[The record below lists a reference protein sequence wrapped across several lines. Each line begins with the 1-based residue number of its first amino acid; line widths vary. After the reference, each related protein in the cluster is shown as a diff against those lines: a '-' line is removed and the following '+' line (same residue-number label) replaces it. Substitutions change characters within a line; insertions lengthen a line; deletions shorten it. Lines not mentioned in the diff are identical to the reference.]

1 MKILDRLPKRSR
13 LRQMGAA
20 REEVERLRARLL
32 GENDLFRGIAAEEM
46 DAIAGKLP
54 MATCAR
60 GQLLYAPGETGEA
73 LFILKAGQ
81 VRLYRIATDGR
92 KLVLATVGPG
102 TVFGEMAAIGQS
114 MTDSFAE
121 AVDDCVVCIM
131 SRIDIEQVML
141 EHPSVAVQMVC
152 LLSARLHE
160 AQNKLEEFAFTP
172 VPERVARLLLSLAQD
187 GEVAGYSHQELA
199 DMIGTSRETVSR
211 AMVELK
217 TAGIVEIDRR
227 CIRLLDVAALRGS
240 AAKTSE
246 ARNRPKPVASAKGSS
261 GNNRL
266 GGG

>member
-1 MKILDRLPKRSR
+1 MRILDRLPKRSR
-13 LRQMGAA
+13 LRPVGAA
-20 REEVERLRARLL
+20 REQVERLRARLL
-32 GENDLFRGIAAEEM
+32 SENDLFRGLPAEDME
-46 DAIAGKLP
+46 AIAGKLP
-54 MATCAR
+54 MATCPR

-81 VRLYRIATDGR
+81 VRLYRIAADGR

-102 TVFGEMAAIGQS
+102 TVFGEMAAVGQS

-121 AVDDCVVCIM
+121 AVDDAVVCIM

-141 EHPSVAVQMVC
+141 EHPSVAVQMVRV
-152 LLSARLHE
+152 LSGRLHE
-160 AQNKLEEFAFTP
+160 AEKRLEQFAFAP

-227 CIRLLDVAALRGS
+227 CIKLLDMAALQRQCG
-240 AAKTSE
+240 E
-246 ARNRPKPVASAKGSS
+246 DE
-261 GNNRL
+261 
-266 GGG
+266 

>member
-1 MKILDRLPKRSR
+1 MRILDRLPKRSR
-13 LRQMGAA
+13 LRPVGAA

-32 GENDLFRGIAAEEM
+32 SENDLFRGLPAEEM
-46 DAIAGKLP
+46 EAIAGKLP

-81 VRLYRIATDGR
+81 VRLYRIAADGR

-102 TVFGEMAAIGQS
+102 TVFGEMAAVGQS

-121 AVDDCVVCIM
+121 AVDDAVVCIM

-141 EHPSVAVQMVC
+141 EHPSVAVQMVRV
-152 LLSARLHE
+152 LSGRLHE
-160 AQNKLEEFAFTP
+160 AEKRLEQFAFAP
-172 VPERVARLLLSLAQD
+172 VPERVARLLLTLAHN

-227 CIRLLDVAALRGS
+227 CIKLLDMAALQRQCG
-240 AAKTSE
+240 E
-246 ARNRPKPVASAKGSS
+246 DE
-261 GNNRL
+261 
-266 GGG
+266 